1 MAKKS
6 KRSRSANSKPLGPRP
21 VDPSDAKLGK
31 KLTTYEDVAD
41 SEDEFYLN
49 RDRIDLDE
57 DPAKKRRRLN
67 QDPAFESDEEEMDI
81 EGLPSEEDSD
91 DGEEEEGETAGRA
104 DGSRLSD
111 DDDEESEEDEEQD
124 EYADWGQSKKSY
136 YGANE
141 FENDED
147 AEMEEA
153 EARRIQQKQL
163 QSMSAKDFGVD
174 EDEWNGKAAATTV
187 TGGKTK
193 GKPSVPALDDLDLDN
208 VGKPKKI
215 TIPSSEKDKLEL
227 LNLLHPE
234 FEPLRQEYLRL
245 APTYE
250 DVMAKGKEKTNK
262 ASLARR
268 KWIVLSAYLG
278 VLSMYFAFLNQPREE
293 GTVVELRDHEIMGTI
308 LKWRLEWLKIEGE
321 EEGQTPEPEDVERS
335 MGDMSIDDD
344 DDDNDDDDDDDDDD
358 DEEEEEEEDIND
370 DMSLS
375 NEEKEEEP
383 VLQAPGKAKS
393 KQKLNGIENPSKKAK
408 LPSPISS
415 KEAKRLAKS
424 DAGLADLD
432 SLLPSTTTARQK
444 PKNSKTAVQFRASD
458 DFGDQDVLYSSDAE
472 EKAKRKKSLRF
483 YTAQIHQKSN
493 KRALAGRDAGG
504 DADLP
509 RKERNKDRQERLNA
523 DAKKRGLG
531 GDLGTDL
538 GGDSDY
544 DDNDLTNAR
553 TLKAE
558 IENDGLAGDEDALD
572 YYNAVASKSLMDKMK
587 KKLQKEAAQTKDRV
601 VETETIDPVTGKR
614 AIGYTIEKNKGLTPH
629 RKKDVR
635 NPRVKKRKKFEAA
648 KKKLGSKKAVY
659 KAPTGAY
666 SGEATGIRTKVIK
679 SVKFS

>member
-1 MAKKS
+1 MAKKH
-6 KRSRSANSKPLGPRP
+6 KRSSGATSKASDPRP
-21 VDPSDAKLGK
+21 IDPSDAKLGK
-31 KLTTYEDVAD
+31 KLTTYKDVAD
-41 SEDEFYLN
+41 SEDEFYIN
-49 RDRIDLDE
+49 QDRIAFDE
-57 DPAKKRRRLN
+57 DPAAKRRRLN
-67 QDPAFESDEEEMDI
+67 RDAAFDSDEEELDI

-91 DGEEEEGETAGRA
+91 DDEEEITGRA
-104 DGSRLSD
+104 NGAGVS
-111 DDDEESEEDEEQD
+111 DDDEEDSDEEEQD

-136 YGANE
+136 YGAND
-141 FENDED
+141 FENEED

-174 EDEWNGKAAATTV
+174 EDEWNGTSSTTAVEGTTKAKQSTA
-187 TGGKTK
+187 
-193 GKPSVPALDDLDLDN
+193 ALDDLDLDN
-208 VGKPKKI
+208 VGKAKKI
-215 TIPSSEKDKLEL
+215 TIPASEKDKLEL
-227 LNLLHPE
+227 LNVLHPE

-250 DVMAKGKEKTNK
+250 DVMAKGKDKSNR

-278 VLSMYFAFLNQPREE
+278 VLSMYFAFLNQPREK
-293 GTVVELRDHEIMGTI
+293 GTVVELRDHEIMEVI
-308 LKWRLEWLKIEGE
+308 LKWRLEWLKIEDE
-321 EEGQTPEPEDVERS
+321 KEGQTPEPEDVERS

-344 DDDNDDDDDDDDDD
+344 EDDEDDIDDDMSVD
-358 DEEEEEEEDIND
+358 DEEEED
-370 DMSLS
+370 
-375 NEEKEEEP
+375 KEEVVKP
-383 VLQAPGKAKS
+383 IQAKPRKDTNGTKEKTKS
-393 KQKLNGIENPSKKAK
+393 S
-408 LPSPISS
+408 SSISA
-415 KEAKRLAKS
+415 KEAKRLAKADDS
-424 DAGLADLD
+424 LADLAN
-432 SLLPSTTTARQK
+432 LLPSTTTRQK
-444 PKNSKTAVQFRASD
+444 PKNPKAAVQFRASD
-458 DFGDQDVLYSSDAE
+458 DFGDEDVLYSSDAE

-523 DAKKRGLG
+523 DAKKRGLS
-531 GDLGTDL
+531 GDLGADL
-538 GGDSDY
+538 GDDSDY
-544 DDNDLTNAR
+544 DNDLTSAR
-553 TLKAE
+553 ALKSQ
-558 IENDGLAGDEDALD
+558 IEDDGLAGDEDALD

-587 KKLQKEAAQTKDRV
+587 KKLQKEAAQTKERV
-601 VETETIDPVTGKR
+601 VETETIDPSTGKR

-666 SGEATGIRTKVIK
+666 SGEATGIRTRIIK
-679 SVKFS
+679 STKFS